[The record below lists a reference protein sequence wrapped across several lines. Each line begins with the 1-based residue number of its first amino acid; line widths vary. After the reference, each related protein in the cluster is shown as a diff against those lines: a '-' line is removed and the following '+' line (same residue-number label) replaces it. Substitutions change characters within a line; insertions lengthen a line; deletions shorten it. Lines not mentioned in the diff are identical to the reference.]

1 MPRKSTTQVPPRPHQ
16 TITDLQGGS
25 RLVIAGVQGI
35 TNIVESMH
43 RNISGLAPIAGASR
57 AGPTR
62 GITGF
67 VYRRVRG
74 VTALVGEGLDAA
86 FAQLAKRV
94 PNGAASGGLKGARE
108 DATGDAIEAAR
119 SAANGLFGDYLA
131 ATNNPL
137 AIQMSLRLGGK
148 SISVEREAI
157 KELLSINAAV
167 ASKLFIMVHGLCMN
181 DRQWRSGGQNHGHDH
196 GQILAEEKGAT
207 VLYLHYNTGRHIAEN
222 GREFA
227 NSLESLIQEWPVPLK
242 SVTIVGHSMGG
253 LVTRSACEVARL
265 SKQSWLKHLKA
276 LVFLGTPHLGAP
288 LERAGRGVDLLL
300 GVSPYTAPFAQ
311 IGLTR
316 SAGIQDL
323 RHGRFTE
330 PSAKDG
336 QPALPAGVACFV
348 IAASSQK
355 PPTGAGIGRRGDGL
369 VPIASALA
377 LPVPN
382 SHQAI
387 FYELNHFDLLSSR
400 AVCDKI
406 SAWL

>member
-1 MPRKSTTQVPPRPHQ
+1 MATRKPIRFKHPSQQ
-16 TITDLQGGS
+16 TLSDLQGGS

-43 RNISGLAPIAGASR
+43 RNISGLAPIAGANRS
-57 AGPTR
+57 GPTR

-74 VTALVGEGLDAA
+74 VTALVGDGLDAA

-94 PNGAASGGLKGARE
+94 PASAASAGRG
-108 DATGDAIEAAR
+108 DTNGDAIEAAR
-119 SAANGLFGDYLA
+119 AAANGLFGDYLA
-131 ATNNPL
+131 NTNNPL
-137 AIQMSLRLGGK
+137 AIQMSLRAGDKLGG
-148 SISVEREAI
+148 IAVPIQRDGLRA
-157 KELLSINAAV
+157 LLAQAKNAADG
-167 ASKLFIMVHGLCMN
+167 SKLFIMVHGLCMN
-181 DRQWRSGGQNHGHDH
+181 DLQWRRDGHDH
-196 GQILAEEKGAT
+196 GEQLAAERGAT
-207 VLYLHYNTGRHIAEN
+207 VLYLHYNTGRRIPEN
-222 GREFA
+222 GHEF
-227 NSLESLIQEWPVPLK
+227 SDLLEALFQEWPVPLK
-242 SVTIVGHSMGG
+242 NISIIGHSMGG
-253 LVTRSACEVARL
+253 LVARSACEVARRT
-265 SKQSWLKHLKA
+265 KPAWLKHLKA

-300 GVSPYTAPFAQ
+300 GASPYTAPFAR
-311 IGLTR
+311 IGRIR

-323 RHGRFTE
+323 RHGRFTDS
-330 PSAKDG
+330 SAKNG
-336 QPALPAGVACFV
+336 QPSLPGGVACFV

-355 PPTGAGIGRRGDGL
+355 PPPSAGIGRRGDGL

-377 LPVPN
+377 LPLPK

-387 FYELNHFDLLSSR
+387 FYELNHFDLLSSS

>member
-1 MPRKSTTQVPPRPHQ
+1 MPRKSPIKLPHRPHQ
-16 TITDLQGGS
+16 TFTDLQGGG

-35 TNIVESMH
+35 TNIVEAMH
-43 RNISGLAPIAGASR
+43 RNIAGRAPIKGASLP
-57 AGPTR
+57 GPTR
-62 GITGF
+62 GISGF

-74 VTALVGEGLDAA
+74 VTSLVGKGLDAA
-86 FAQLAKRV
+86 FSQLAKRV
-94 PNGAASGGLKGARE
+94 PGGEASAGR
-108 DATGDAIEAAR
+108 EAAR
-119 SAANGLFGDYLA
+119 AAANGLFGDYLA
-131 ATNNPL
+131 ETGNSL
-137 AIQMSLRLGGK
+137 TIQMALRYAGKPILIQRDALRLMLSAAGDKPAAGTK
-148 SISVEREAI
+148 
-157 KELLSINAAV
+157 LL
-167 ASKLFIMVHGLCMN
+167 IMVHGLCMN
-181 DRQWRSGGQNHGHDH
+181 DLQWQRAGHDH
-196 GQILAEEKGAT
+196 GKVLGAAKGAT

-227 NSLESLIQEWPVPLK
+227 DLLESLIQQWPVPLK
-242 SVTIVGHSMGG
+242 EITIIGHSMGG
-253 LVTRSACEVARL
+253 LVTRSACEVAKAA
-265 SKQSWLKHLKA
+265 KQTWLRHLKA
-276 LVFLGTPHLGAP
+276 MVFLGTPHLGAP
-288 LERAGRGVDLLL
+288 LERAGRGLDLLL
-300 GVSPYTAPFAQ
+300 DVSPYTAPFAR

-336 QPALPAGVACFV
+336 QPSLPGGVACFV

-355 PPTGAGIGRRGDGL
+355 PPPSAGIGRRGDGL

-377 LPVPN
+377 LPLPT

-387 FYELNHFDLLSSR
+387 FYELNHFDLLSSS